1 MVRIGRKK
9 NNQGISLIEVMT
21 ALTILSTL
29 ILPSFM
35 FLIEYVKGGS
45 DIGDRFEILNRIE
58 EKLETVLAIPFKDIP
73 EGLSKDIVI
82 ESENGRKLD
91 LKPIRISNKQ
101 VSFECMVEVIPMS
114 FEAIKDYSTHQIQRA
129 KIDNGLKK
137 ITITAK
143 WGKDNN
149 VKDIQLMV
157 YKANL

>member
-1 MVRIGRKK
+1 MGRLGRKK

-29 ILPSFM
+29 ILPVFM

-58 EKLETVLAIPFKDIP
+58 ERLDTALAIPFKDIP
-73 EGLSKDIVI
+73 DGLSKDITI

-91 LKPIRISNKQ
+91 LKPIKISNKL
-101 VSFECMVEVIPMS
+101 VYFECMAETIPMN
-114 FEAIKDYSTHQIQRA
+114 FEAIKNYSTHQIQRA
-129 KIDNGLKK
+129 KIENGLKK

-143 WGKDNN
+143 WGKDNSSQ
-149 VKDIQLMV
+149 KIQLMV

>member
-1 MVRIGRKK
+1 MGRLGRKK

-29 ILPSFM
+29 ILPAFM

-58 EKLETVLAIPFKDIP
+58 ERLDTALAMPFNDIP
-73 EGLSKDIVI
+73 DGLSKDIII
-82 ESENGRKLD
+82 ESGNGRKLD
-91 LKPIRISNKQ
+91 LKPIKISNKL
-101 VSFECMVEVIPMS
+101 VSFECMTETIPMN
-114 FEAIKDYSTHQIQRA
+114 FEAIKNYTTHQIQRA
-129 KIDNGLKK
+129 KIENGLKK

-149 VKDIQLMV
+149 SQKIQLMV

>member
-1 MVRIGRKK
+1 MARIGRKK

-29 ILPSFM
+29 ILPLFM
-35 FLIEYVKGGS
+35 FLIEYAKGGS

-58 EKLETVLAIPFKDIP
+58 ERLETALSMPFDTIP
-73 EGLSKDIVI
+73 EGLSKDITI
-82 ESENGRKLD
+82 ESENGKTLD
-91 LKPIRISNKQ
+91 LKPIKISNKQ
-101 VSFECMVEVIPMS
+101 VSFECMVETIPTN
-114 FEAIKDYSTHQIQRA
+114 FEAIKNYNTHQIQRA
-129 KIDNGLKK
+129 KIENGLKK

-149 VKDIQLMV
+149 SREIQLMV

>member
-9 NNQGISLIEVMT
+9 NNQGISLVEVMT

-29 ILPSFM
+29 ILPLFM
-35 FLIEYVKGGS
+35 FLIEYAKGGS

-58 EKLETVLAIPFKDIP
+58 ERLETALAMPFDDIP
-73 EGLSKDIVI
+73 EGLSKDITI
-82 ESENGRKLD
+82 ESKKGRNLD
-91 LKPIRISNKQ
+91 LKPIKINNKQ
-101 VSFECMVEVIPMS
+101 VSFECMVESIPMD
-114 FEAIKDYSTHQIQRA
+114 FEAIKNYTTHQIQRA
-129 KIDNGLKK
+129 KIENGLKK

-149 VKDIQLMV
+149 SREIHLMV

>member
-1 MVRIGRKK
+1 MARIGRKK

-29 ILPSFM
+29 ILPLFM
-35 FLIEYVKGGS
+35 FLIEYAKGGS

-58 EKLETVLAIPFKDIP
+58 ERLETALSMPFDAIP
-73 EGLSKDIVI
+73 EGLSKDITI
-82 ESENGRKLD
+82 ESEKGKTLD
-91 LKPIRISNKQ
+91 LKPIKISNKQ
-101 VSFECMVEVIPMS
+101 VSFECMVETIPTN
-114 FEAIKDYSTHQIQRA
+114 FEAIKNYNTHQIQRA
-129 KIDNGLKK
+129 KIENGLKK

-149 VKDIQLMV
+149 SREIQLMV

>member
-1 MVRIGRKK
+1 MARIGRKK

-35 FLIEYVKGGS
+35 FLIEYAKGGS

-58 EKLETVLAIPFKDIP
+58 EKLETALAIPFKDIP
-73 EGLSKDIVI
+73 DGLSKDIVI

-91 LKPIRISNKQ
+91 LKPIKISNKQ
-101 VSFECMVEVIPMS
+101 VSFECMVETIPMS
-114 FEAIKDYSTHQIQRA
+114 FEAVKNYSTHQTQRA